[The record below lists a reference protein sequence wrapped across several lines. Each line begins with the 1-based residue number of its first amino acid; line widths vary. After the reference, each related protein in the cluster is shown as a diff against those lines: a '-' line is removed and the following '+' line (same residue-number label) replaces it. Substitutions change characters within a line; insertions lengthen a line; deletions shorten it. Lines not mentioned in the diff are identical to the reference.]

1 MFDVFFI
8 KKVFYLSV
16 LELGVIVTSNLL
28 DLDIK
33 LILFPSQELLERLLC
48 FTFILQK
55 EHPTKT

>member
-1 MFDVFFI
+1 MFDAFFI

-33 LILFPSQELLERLLC
+33 LILFPSQELLEHLLC

-55 EHPTKT
+55 EHPTKM